1 MGRILNVCSN
11 KSIVIKSFRIISL
24 TMLISLK
31 AIADLIYCVIGL
43 PVIAAELINNR
54 HWNLGLFGCKIVSTI
69 ILINLYGSVYFLS
82 TISIGMASQK
92 KTTVRIHRLWSI
104 GKTES
109 AVKRSMS
116 SNVATDSSTSLQ
128 NKKVCMVASNNFL
141 VVGHRKFIASNCL

>member
-82 TISIGMASQK
+82 TISIGMA
-92 KTTVRIHRLWSI
+92 V
-104 GKTES
+104 
-109 AVKRSMS
+109 
-116 SNVATDSSTSLQ
+116 
-128 NKKVCMVASNNFL
+128 
-141 VVGHRKFIASNCL
+141 